1 MLAHFDWI
9 EVIRSSPVSIV
20 IIGCSIVTLAV
31 VIERSYYFRRRR
43 GNPDRT
49 LGYVLKKLSSGGL
62 KEAVWTCEHCSHPL
76 GQVALD
82 LLRSNNQERDGL
94 EEQMQISL
102 SEQKMLLER
111 NLVALGTMAV
121 MAPLIGLLGTVW
133 GIMRA
138 FSDMANT
145 GSAAPSVVAAGV
157 AEALITTAAGLVIA
171 VPALILYNHFT
182 HRMNVMLTVAENHA
196 RKIRSALVHAE
207 GLGFRRHDGFEPV
220 GQALPSPDIARHRET
235 AGMVV
240 GPGGD
245 EEDQPPWGK

>member
-20 IIGCSIVTLAV
+20 IIGCSIITFAV
-31 VIERSYYFRRRR
+31 AIERSYYFRRR
-43 GNPDRT
+43 GSNADKT
-49 LGYVLKKLSSGGL
+49 LIYVLKKLSCGGL
-62 KEAVWTCEHCSHPL
+62 KEAIWTCEHCSHPL
-76 GQVALD
+76 GRVALE
-82 LLRSNNQERDGL
+82 LLRSKNQDKDGF

-111 NLVALGTMAV
+111 NLVTLGTMAV

-138 FSDMANT
+138 FSDMAST

-171 VPALILYNHFT
+171 IPALILYNHFINRT
-182 HRMNVMLTVAENHA
+182 NVMLTVAENHA
-196 RKIRSALVHAE
+196 RKIRSALMEDQRPALERSDGVE
-207 GLGFRRHDGFEPV
+207 YIGEVLPITGRGRR
-220 GQALPSPDIARHRET
+220 RET
-235 AGMVV
+235 ADVAV
-240 GPGGD
+240 GGD
-245 EEDQPPWGK
+245 ADEDDQSQLAR